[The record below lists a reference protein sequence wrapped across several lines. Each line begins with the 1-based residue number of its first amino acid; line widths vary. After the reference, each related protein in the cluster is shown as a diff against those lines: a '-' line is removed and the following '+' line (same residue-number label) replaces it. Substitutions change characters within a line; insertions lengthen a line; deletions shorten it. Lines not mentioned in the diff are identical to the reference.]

1 MTCVIKPYGCVIF
14 ALVFIQKFL
23 IFYITKNTQF
33 SVSCAI
39 ATMTI
44 KRGSEREKRGRRE
57 LEGEIKSEGVR
68 ERQKETIGK

>member
-1 MTCVIKPYGCVIF
+1 
-14 ALVFIQKFL
+14 
-23 IFYITKNTQF
+23 
-33 SVSCAI
+33 
-39 ATMTI
+39 MTI